1 MGMFDSRRQTSITS
15 FLLGGL
21 LGGVAG
27 VLAAGGLR
35 RSAEESEDADSGLG
49 LGGFEQAPCHQE
61 WLARRAQESQQD

>member
-1 MGMFDSRRQTSITS
+1 MFDSRRQTSISS

-21 LGGVAG
+21 LGGLAG

-35 RSAEESEDADSGLG
+35 RSPEDAEPEEG

-61 WLARRAQESQQD
+61 WRLRQAQEARPE